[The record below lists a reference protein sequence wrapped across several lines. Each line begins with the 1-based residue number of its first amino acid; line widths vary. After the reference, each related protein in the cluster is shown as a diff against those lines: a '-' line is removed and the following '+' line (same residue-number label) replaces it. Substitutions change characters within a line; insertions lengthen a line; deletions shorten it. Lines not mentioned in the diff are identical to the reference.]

1 MATIMKRGPFLGLN
15 ASDLLSKQGK
25 NRYQAVL
32 AAARIARRL
41 NDVKVADYEA
51 APEAERVIEAH
62 KVTSMSLEMLL
73 RGEIVWTAKEEEPR
87 PGQDAKTPAA
97 KPQE

>member
-1 MATIMKRGPFLGLN
+1 MATLKRGPFLGLN
-15 ASDLLSKQGK
+15 SGDLLSRQKK

-32 AAARIARRL
+32 AAAKIARRL

-62 KVTSMSLEMLL
+62 KVTSMALEMLL
-73 RGEIVWTAKEEEPR
+73 RGEIQYHDLDAPDGPGEKE
-87 PGQDAKTPAA
+87 GGSTP
-97 KPQE
+97 

>member
-1 MATIMKRGPFLGLN
+1 MAAIKRGPFLGLN
-15 ASDLLSKQGK
+15 SADLLSSQGK

-32 AAARIARRL
+32 AAAKIARRL

-62 KVTSMSLEMLL
+62 KVTSMALEMLL
-73 RGEIVWTAKEEEPR
+73 RGEIQFHAIDEGGKIVNE
-87 PGQDAKTPAA
+87 GPART
-97 KPQE
+97 